1 MSVKDEFETLLAK
14 LKIERDELNLKMHLA
29 SMEAKEEFA
38 EAEKLWGRV
47 KAKAADIADD
57 TKDVSDDLVDK
68 AKIVGEE
75 LKGVYKRINERLS
88 K

>member
-1 MSVKDEFETLLAK
+1 MSVKDEFEVLLAK
-14 LKIERDELNLKMHLA
+14 LKIERDELKLKMQLA

-47 KAKAADIADD
+47 KAKAADITDD
-57 TKDVSDDLVDK
+57 TKDVSDELVDK

-75 LKGVYKRINERLS
+75 LKRAYKRINSRLS

>member
-1 MSVKDEFETLLAK
+1 MSTKEDFEQLFEK
-14 LKIERDELNLKMHLA
+14 LKVKRDELNLQLHLA

-38 EAEKLWGRV
+38 EAEKKWADV
-47 KAKAADIADD
+47 KAKATEVADD
-57 TKDVSDDLVDK
+57 TKETSKEYIAK

-75 LKGVYKRINERLS
+75 LKEAYQRISERLS